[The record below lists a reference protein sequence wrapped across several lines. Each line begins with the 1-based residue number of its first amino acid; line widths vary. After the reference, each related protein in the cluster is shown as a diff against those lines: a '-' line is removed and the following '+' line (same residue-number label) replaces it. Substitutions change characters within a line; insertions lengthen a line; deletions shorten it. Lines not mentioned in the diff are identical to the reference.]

1 MTTIGAAATAPAA
14 VTAAAATGSAGLAVD
29 PMRSRPFR
37 VLAHRQDTDDTVTL
51 RLKPAD
57 GVPLRFEAGQYTMLG
72 LLGIGEVPISISGDP
87 HAPNLLQH
95 TIRDVGG
102 VTHALVHAQPG
113 ALLDVRGPYGHGWSV
128 LDGAGGDVVF
138 VAGGIGLAP
147 LRPALLD
154 VIAHRKRFGR
164 VVVLYGTRSP
174 SDVLYRAELDTW
186 RAADVEVAVTV
197 DYGPPGYSGRVG
209 LVTALIPRAGFDPGR
224 TLALVC
230 GPEVMMRFAA
240 SALVTRGVP
249 ADRVR
254 VSMERNMKCGV
265 GLCGHCQLR
274 ELFICTDGPVLPYSR
289 IEALMQVRQL

>member
-1 MTTIGAAATAPAA
+1 
-14 VTAAAATGSAGLAVD
+14 L
-29 PMRSRPFR
+29 
-37 VLAHRQDTDDTVTL
+37 TL
-51 RLKPAD
+51 RLDPAD
-57 GVPLRFEAGQYTMLG
+57 GVPLRFEPGQYTMLG
-72 LLGIGEVPISISGDP
+72 ILGIGEVPISISGDP
-87 HAPNLLQH
+87 HAPEVLQH
-95 TIRDVGG
+95 TVRDVGG
-102 VTHALVHAQPG
+102 VTHALVHARPG
-113 ALLDVRGPYGHGWSV
+113 ALLDVRGPYGRGWSV

-154 VIAHRKRFGR
+154 VIEHRARFGR

-174 SDVLYRAELDTW
+174 SDLLYRAELDDW
-186 RAADVEVAVTV
+186 RAADIEVAVTV
-197 DYGPPGYSGRVG
+197 DYGPPRYSGRVG

-240 SALVTRGVP
+240 SALVARGVP

-254 VSMERNMKCGV
+254 LSMERNMKCGV

-274 ELFICTDGPVLPYSR
+274 ELFICIDGPVLPFAQLES
-289 IEALMQVRQL
+289 LLQVRQL